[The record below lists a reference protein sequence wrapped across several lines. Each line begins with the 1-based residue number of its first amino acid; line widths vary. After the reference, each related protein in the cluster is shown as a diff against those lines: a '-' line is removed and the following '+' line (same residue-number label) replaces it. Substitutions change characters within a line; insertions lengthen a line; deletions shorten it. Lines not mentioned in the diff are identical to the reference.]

1 MPQIAI
7 EHHRAVLGLL
17 RSSRNRWHSSLAQGR
32 RRPGLLIRRVSQA
45 RTARAAGLPAGW
57 GSETPVT
64 PLLGSLGPGPQLHV
78 APDGTIRYLAAT
90 DPSGYKGQHKI

>member
-1 MPQIAI
+1 MIMHGVVLQRQWRLLVSGVALLALLFA
-7 EHHRAVLGLL
+7 AV
-17 RSSRNRWHSSLAQGR
+17 Q
-32 RRPGLLIRRVSQA
+32 PA
-45 RTARAAGLPAGW
+45 RTAQAAGLPAGW